1 MKVLE
6 NHSFPR
12 YKAWHCWAMMNF
24 KAVNAQTE
32 KIKMLEDSI
41 AMMEKDE
48 EVRSWSF
55 KPNTNNLI
63 FLIANASNK
72 QVPDTF

>member
-1 MKVLE
+1 
-6 NHSFPR
+6 
-12 YKAWHCWAMMNF
+12 MMNF

-55 KPNTNNLI
+55 KPYTNNMI